1 MQTQLRQAVVVAFG
15 RTPYCKARKGSFAQL
30 HPVEYGAQTLLGVLA
45 RVPQLRPEDI
55 GDVVIAGGVESMSLV
70 PMLVGAEDA
79 DPWLAEHRP
88 EVYTTMGITA
98 ENIARQW
105 GISRADM
112 DAMAVESHRRAAQAQ
127 AGGCFDGQIIPIT
140 VPGPDGGEVVVC
152 RDEGIRPGTTAETL
166 AGLKPC
172 FLENGS
178 VTAATSSQMTDGAGF
193 VVLMSEEKA
202 AELGVKPLARFV
214 SFATGGVPAEV
225 MGVGPIEAVPKALR
239 KAGLTLE
246 QMDTIELNEAFA
258 SQALA
263 VIRTLGMDPARVN
276 PWGGAMAA
284 PAAVTAWSPCASAAA
299 WARQVSSSACNG
311 STAGGPGNLPVPRAS
326 FLAAYVK
333 KLTLVIWVLKCYHHS
348 IISILIGLKRRI
360 SMKELENKV
369 ALVSSSTRGIGLAC
383 AKALAEQIADELIAA
398 GGRAGVVFFDASREE
413 SFSGMVDEVAA
424 KEGRL
429 DILVNNFGSTDV
441 KTDLDVVNGPS
452 EDFFRI
458 VNTNLKSVYLPSKA
472 AVYM

>member
-55 GDVVIAGGVESMSLV
+55 GDVIMGCAMPFGVQGGNMARLIVQRAGLPDCVTAQTVNRYCSSGLQTIATAANAIRCGEEDVVIAGGVESMSLV

-98 ENIARQW
+98 ENVARQW

-239 KAGLTLE
+239 KAGLALE

-276 PWGGAMAA
+276 PWGGAMALGHPLGA
-284 PAAVTAWSPCASAAA
+284 TGAM
-299 WARQVSSSACNG
+299 
-311 STAGGPGNLPVPRAS
+311 
-326 FLAAYVK
+326 
-333 KLTLVIWVLKCYHHS
+333 LTC
-348 IISILIGLKRRI
+348 
-360 SMKELENKV
+360 
-369 ALVSSSTRGIGLAC
+369 
-383 AKALAEQIADELIAA
+383 KALSYLERT
-398 GGRAGVVFFDASREE
+398 GGRY
-413 SFSGMVDEVAA
+413 GMVTMCIGGGMGAVGIFE
-424 KEGRL
+424 RL
-429 DILVNNFGSTDV
+429 
-441 KTDLDVVNGPS
+441 
-452 EDFFRI
+452 
-458 VNTNLKSVYLPSKA
+458 
-472 AVYM
+472 

>member
-55 GDVVIAGGVESMSLV
+55 GDVIMGCAMPFGVQGGNMARLIVQRAGLPDCVTAQTVNRYCSSGLQTIATAANAIRCGEEDVVIAGGVESMSLV

-98 ENIARQW
+98 ENVARQW

-202 AELGVKPLARFV
+202 AELGVKPLA
-214 SFATGGVPAEV
+214 
-225 MGVGPIEAVPKALR
+225 
-239 KAGLTLE
+239 

-276 PWGGAMAA
+276 PWGGAMALGHPLGA
-284 PAAVTAWSPCASAAA
+284 TGAM
-299 WARQVSSSACNG
+299 
-311 STAGGPGNLPVPRAS
+311 
-326 FLAAYVK
+326 
-333 KLTLVIWVLKCYHHS
+333 LTC
-348 IISILIGLKRRI
+348 
-360 SMKELENKV
+360 
-369 ALVSSSTRGIGLAC
+369 
-383 AKALAEQIADELIAA
+383 KALSYLERTGGRYGMVTMCIGGGMGAA
-398 GGRAGVVFFDASREE
+398 GIFEC
-413 SFSGMVDEVAA
+413 
-424 KEGRL
+424 L
-429 DILVNNFGSTDV
+429 
-441 KTDLDVVNGPS
+441 
-452 EDFFRI
+452 
-458 VNTNLKSVYLPSKA
+458 
-472 AVYM
+472 